1 MRDGPYPGTCNLIG
15 AATGYQQYSR
25 CVTLKVIT
33 FYCHKLERGGSLVAA
48 LTASNLA
55 DVSVRCTGLLQGK
68 GGQCI
73 LTETLATVKAGI

>member
-1 MRDGPYPGTCNLIG
+1 MRDGPYPGTCNLIRV
-15 AATGYQQYSR
+15 AAGYQQYSS

-48 LTASNLA
+48 LTVGNLA

-68 GGQCI
+68 GGECMS
-73 LTETLATVKAGI
+73 TETLATVKAGI